1 MRFLLIGLALVTG
14 CGLATRRQMPGSGGG
29 GGSGDG
35 TGFGGA
41 GAPIHGELPE
51 KILPAGSAGAGGS
64 PPKMACSD
72 APGYTLAYSP
82 GYPEADHERFMEMAR
97 ALRGQMTTLKQK
109 AEQLRGTFSG
119 EGSTNWEDI
128 QRSYDN
134 DELQIRGWQYR
145 DGPRGLNIDQ
155 PVFVGKERNSPGTK
169 VAEHG
174 SATAFPAPVARGAAF
189 DVGLFSLVD
198 GSVKF
203 GERKGRKVVDVNPV

>member
-1 MRFLLIGLALVTG
+1 MSGSSDVRTSGRPHFAARRPSGARGNARCSGSRLARSLLIRRSMRLLLMGLVLVAG
-14 CGLATRRQMPGSGGG
+14 CGLATRREVSGSGGSGPG
-29 GGSGDG
+29 GG

-41 GAPIHGELPE
+41 GVPIHGELPE
-51 KILPAGSAGAGGS
+51 QILPAGGAGAGGS
-64 PPKMACSD
+64 PPKISCADS
-72 APGYTLAYSP
+72 PGYTLAYSP
-82 GYPEADHERFMEMAR
+82 GYPQADHERLLEMAR

-155 PVFVGKERNSPGTK
+155 PVFVGK
-169 VAEHG
+169 
-174 SATAFPAPVARGAAF
+174 
-189 DVGLFSLVD
+189 D
-198 GSVKF
+198 
-203 GERKGRKVVDVNPV
+203 